1 MAKITIL
8 EHPNKINKDN
18 SRPVVLRV
26 SYHGKRKYYHT
37 GYKAYPGEFKNSKFV
52 VNNKLVLNVEL
63 ANLEV
68 QANVIAQQL
77 DDAGKLTWEQFNR
90 HLRVKTNKIS
100 VWNFFNKTISNLE
113 RTDNIG
119 NAGIYK
125 TTRNSLFSYHKDH
138 DLTFMDITI
147 SFLKEYRIF
156 MISKGLTGNGAYLYM
171 RTLRALYND
180 AIEDDI
186 VPRDLYPFR
195 SPLNPKGFNISNL
208 RNATDKRAI
217 PEYVMKDIMDYSPG
231 NELEHF
237 AKDIFLFSF
246 LIMGIN
252 FSDIAYLKYENFREG
267 RIVFTR
273 AKTRHT
279 KTFSVKLNLVSEA
292 ILMRNWKGQGL
303 DIKYPL
309 VTSKSFKIPEK
320 DPYYLFPILN
330 DKKYPTAK
338 QKKTRIQTVL
348 KIVNKNL
355 QIIGTELG
363 LRYKL
368 TTYVAR
374 HTYATILKDKG
385 IDVNIISQALGH
397 ADQKTTQIYLNSFAN
412 PIIDKANE
420 TLLQVILSSK

>member
-1 MAKITIL
+1 M
-8 EHPNKINKDN
+8 
-18 SRPVVLRV
+18 
-26 SYHGKRKYYHT
+26 
-37 GYKAYPGEFKNSKFV
+37 
-52 VNNKLVLNVEL
+52 EL